1 MSYDVV
7 VIGAGLAGLTAAIK
21 ALEQGLKTIV
31 ISRGASTLEVMSGCI
46 DFYGGAVDP
55 WPGIRDL
62 ARENPCHPYALLEEE
77 EIYQALSFFIQE
89 VKSICPYHHQEGF
102 QNYRLPTALG
112 QMRTSCLLPQGQVV
126 AAGVNE
132 RVLVV
137 GFKGYRD
144 FCSALMA
151 EGMNK
156 KGCSWRSID
165 VDLKL
170 IQGLDNSPDCFYQNS
185 ASVRSYQNSI
195 QLAVCLER
203 AWPLLAEELRP
214 QVQDVDKVAFPAV
227 LGLDRYLE
235 LQQGLEESLGKRV
248 FEVPNLP
255 PSLPGIRLSKCLM
268 DRVRQLG
275 GDLLQGSSVVAAEKT
290 GDICSKVLV
299 KTAGKKREI
308 QGKCYII
315 ATGRMSGKWI
325 ALQGEGVVAEK
336 PGLLKGSLKEAGSSD
351 QQCPRA
357 LAGAAEHSS
366 TGIKV
371 NKQLQPLDN
380 EGKILLANV
389 FCAGSVLAGYDPF
402 SEGSGGGVAIATGY
416 RAAVLAAKGVK
427 GQKRQSNQQSQTGC
441 TCSREG

>member
-7 VIGAGLAGLTAAIK
+7 VIGAGLAGLTAALK

-31 ISRGASTLEVMSGCI
+31 ISRGASTLELMSGCI
-46 DFYGGAVDP
+46 DLYGGAEGP
-55 WPGIRDL
+55 CPGIRAL

-89 VKSICPYHHQEGF
+89 VKGICPYHHQDGF

-112 QMRTSCLLPQGQVV
+112 QMRTSCLLPQGQL
-126 AAGVNE
+126 AAADADEG
-132 RVLVV
+132 VLVV

-156 KGCSWRSID
+156 RGCSWRSID

-170 IQGLDNSPDCFYQNS
+170 IQDPDNSPDCFYQNS

-275 GDLLQGSSVVAAEKT
+275 GDLLQGSSVVAAERT

-299 KTAGKKREI
+299 KTAGKNREI
-308 QGKCYII
+308 QGKCYVL
-315 ATGRMSGKWI
+315 ATGRMGGKWI
-325 ALQGEGVVAEK
+325 ALQGEGAV
-336 PGLLKGSLKEAGSSD
+336 
-351 QQCPRA
+351 
-357 LAGAAEHSS
+357 AAEHSS

-389 FCAGSVLAGYDPF
+389 FCAGSVLAAYDPF
-402 SEGSGGGVAIATGY
+402 SEGGGGGVAIATGY
-416 RAAVLAAKGVK
+416 RAAVLAAKGIK
-427 GQKRQSNQQSQTGC
+427 GLKRQSNRDSQTSC
-441 TCSREG
+441 TSSQEG

>member
-1 MSYDVV
+1 MSYDLVI
-7 VIGAGLAGLTAAIK
+7 IGAGLAGLAAALK

-31 ISRGASTLEVMSGCI
+31 ISRGASTLELMSGCI
-46 DFYGGAVDP
+46 DLYGAMEDP
-55 WPGIRDL
+55 WPGIRAL
-62 ARENPCHPYALLEEE
+62 ARENPSHPYALLEEE

-89 VKSICPYHHQEGF
+89 VKGVCPYHHQECF
-102 QNYRLPTALG
+102 QNYRLPTVLG
-112 QMRTSCLLPQGQVV
+112 QMRTSCLLPQGQ
-126 AAGVNE
+126 AAAADANE

-156 KGCSWRSID
+156 RGCSWRSID
-165 VDLKL
+165 VDLEL
-170 IQGLDNSPDCFYQNS
+170 IQGLDNSAVESDWKRAGERTGQRAGESAARNCFYRNS

-203 AWPLLAEELRP
+203 IWPLLAEELRQ

-248 FEVPNLP
+248 FEVPALP
-255 PSLPGIRLSKCLM
+255 PSLPGIRLSKCLLG
-268 DRVRQLG
+268 RIRQLG
-275 GDLLQGSSVVAAEKT
+275 GDLLQGSSVVAAEKS

-299 KTAGKKREI
+299 KTAGKTREI
-308 QGKCYII
+308 QGKCYIL
-315 ATGRMSGKWI
+315 ATGRMGGKWI
-325 ALQGEGVVAEK
+325 GLLGEGTAAGK
-336 PGLLKGSLKEAGSSD
+336 SGLLKGSLKGVGSSY
-351 QQCPRA
+351 QQYPRA
-357 LAGAAEHSS
+357 LAGAAEHSRA
-366 TGIKV
+366 GIKV
-371 NKQLQPLDN
+371 NKQLQPIDS

-389 FCAGSVLAGYDPF
+389 FCAGSVLAVYDPF

-416 RAAVLAAKGVK
+416 RAAELAARG
-427 GQKRQSNQQSQTGC
+427 
-441 TCSREG
+441 